1 MEIYLYRA
9 LDEQGKK
16 VSGEI
21 RAESREA
28 AIREIRNRYPVLTS
42 LKEQGRV
49 KKLLSMDIGRAK
61 TERKELAL
69 LCSQLS
75 LILGSGMSADR
86 GMELAARQTRDKG
99 LKKMLTLSGEE
110 ISRGST
116 VAESFEKNYSH
127 LPGVFLESV
136 RAGEEAGSLEQ
147 TFRTLGKYY
156 GDSYKMRQKLRQA
169 LAYPAFVL
177 AVALAVLAVVMLYVV
192 PSMTQA
198 FSELGGSLPFI
209 TRVLIGI
216 SGFLGR
222 YLWLITAVVLLLL
235 AGFRL
240 VLNKA
245 EGRLVW
251 DRIKLRL
258 PVAGKLQMLAAGLQF
273 STSLETLLT
282 AGIHLGRALEITGRV
297 LDNRA
302 VGRAVSRMAGQIQ
315 EGRSLGTCLGEIK
328 GLPDT
333 LGEMCR
339 MGEET
344 GELENTLGL
353 AGKYFENELGEASQR
368 AIQRLEPTVLIL
380 MALFAGFIVLAVYL
394 PMFRMYELL

>member
-21 RAESREA
+21 RAECREA

-169 LAYPAFVL
+169 LAYPAL
-177 AVALAVLAVVMLYVV
+177 CW
-192 PSMTQA
+192 
-198 FSELGGSLPFI
+198 
-209 TRVLIGI
+209 
-216 SGFLGR
+216 
-222 YLWLITAVVLLLL
+222 LW
-235 AGFRL
+235 
-240 VLNKA
+240 
-245 EGRLVW
+245 
-251 DRIKLRL
+251 
-258 PVAGKLQMLAAGLQF
+258 P
-273 STSLETLLT
+273 
-282 AGIHLGRALEITGRV
+282 
-297 LDNRA
+297 
-302 VGRAVSRMAGQIQ
+302 
-315 EGRSLGTCLGEIK
+315 
-328 GLPDT
+328 
-333 LGEMCR
+333 
-339 MGEET
+339 
-344 GELENTLGL
+344 
-353 AGKYFENELGEASQR
+353 
-368 AIQRLEPTVLIL
+368 
-380 MALFAGFIVLAVYL
+380 
-394 PMFRMYELL
+394 